1 MPHAK
6 DPQQLV
12 SSSGFTAPSL
22 LPLISLSASILASYS
37 SHFLTWVS
45 LAAVKPKE
53 DGGHNE
59 FDKIKDKDAS
69 RAGNERG
76 YRIFFSSILIFLS
89 FLQTVPVAFER
100 VLKFHTLLWRK

>member
-1 MPHAK
+1 MLRTPNNSFPVLASQ
-6 DPQQLV
+6 PLV
-12 SSSGFTAPSL
+12 ASL
-22 LPLISLSASILASYS
+22 LALISLSTSILASYS
-37 SHFLTWVS
+37 SQFLTWVS

-53 DGGHNE
+53 DGGQNE

-76 YRIFFSSILIFLS
+76 YRIFFLPFSSFS

-100 VLKFHTLLWRK
+100 VSKFHTLLSKK